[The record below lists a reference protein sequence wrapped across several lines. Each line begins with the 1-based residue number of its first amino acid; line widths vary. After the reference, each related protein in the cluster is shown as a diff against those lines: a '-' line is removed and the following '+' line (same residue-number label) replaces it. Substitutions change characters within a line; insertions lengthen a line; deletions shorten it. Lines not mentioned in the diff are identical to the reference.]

1 MPARGR
7 ESIRWALGT
16 AVVVAALAA
25 LVLTGAT
32 ARLDEG
38 LVGAATD
45 VTRAHP
51 RLRAALIVA
60 EELTRPVWL
69 YAVATVGCLVTG
81 WRARVP
87 RRALAAW
94 LTMMAIWGAA
104 ALLKVVLGRERPVVA
119 DAVWEHD
126 GLSFPSGH
134 ATNSTAMALGLTVLL
149 WPLVGLRTR
158 RLLVLTSTV
167 LVTVAVLDRV
177 FLGVHYPSDVVA
189 GVLFGGGLMYAA
201 SRVWPRALSVP
212 PS

>member
-1 MPARGR
+1 MPAGGR
-7 ESIRWALGT
+7 ESIRWAFAT
-16 AVVVAALAA
+16 AVLVAALAA

-32 ARLDEG
+32 ARLDEA
-38 LVGAATD
+38 LVVAATD
-45 VTRAHP
+45 VTRAYP
-51 RLRAALIVA
+51 QLRVSLIVV

-104 ALLKVVLGRERPVVA
+104 ALLKVVVGRERPVVA
-119 DAVWEHD
+119 DAVWDHD

-134 ATNSTAMALGLTVLL
+134 ATNSTAMALGLTLLL
-149 WPLVGLRTR
+149 WPLVGPHTR
-158 RLLVLTSTV
+158 RLLAVGAALFVT
-167 LVTVAVLDRV
+167 LVVLDRV

-189 GVLFGGGLMYAA
+189 GMLFGGGLTYAA
-201 SRVWPRALSVP
+201 SRIWPAR
-212 PS
+212 